1 MGEARQLH
9 PFVLSLRKGR
19 RASGGDPP
27 AYPLRVL
34 SKHERS
40 AKPKPSGVARQLKPF
55 VVSLS
60 NHEWL
65 GAWIAGGCPAASH
78 FFLLRQR
85 KSNQKEGDCTDHTHR

>member
-40 AKPKPSGVARQLKPF
+40 AKPKPSGVARQL
-55 VVSLS
+55 VT
-60 NHEWL
+60 
-65 GAWIAGGCPAASH
+65 
-78 FFLLRQR
+78 FFCFA
-85 KSNQKEGDCTDHTHR
+85 KKKVTKEKVCTDHTHR